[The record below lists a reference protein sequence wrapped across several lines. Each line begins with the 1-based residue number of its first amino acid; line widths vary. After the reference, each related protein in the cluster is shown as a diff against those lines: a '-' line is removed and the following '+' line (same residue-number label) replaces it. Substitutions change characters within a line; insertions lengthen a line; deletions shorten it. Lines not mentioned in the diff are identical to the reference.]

1 MAPTSGSLALFD
13 SKQLEEELARRKRK
27 HPDTA
32 SGGTPPPHKRR
43 KDEPIYKA
51 QVRSLEDGTAIK
63 LMSSASDVDKSIL
76 ERIKKC
82 LSTANHPNTPEQEAH
97 AAILLATRLMS
108 RYNVTQAEVL
118 AHEPP
123 ETQKQ

>member
-13 SKQLEEELARRKRK
+13 SKQLEEELARTKRK

-43 KDEPIYKA
+43 EDEPIYKA
-51 QVRSLEDGTAIK
+51 QVRSLEDGIAIK

-76 ERIKKC
+76 
-82 LSTANHPNTPEQEAH
+82 
-97 AAILLATRLMS
+97 
-108 RYNVTQAEVL
+108 
-118 AHEPP
+118 
-123 ETQKQ
+123 